1 MTLQFVPFNEHPEYA
16 GEKMQAYLRD
26 HHIDDLIKIAKISPD
41 QANGGQVA
49 KAANIDPA
57 KELNCLVLTGKG
69 HGVVKYAAVLVP
81 FQKKINTGSV
91 LKHAMEV
98 HRESFA
104 DLKWVTQ
111 VTDMEYGSIGP
122 VGLPEDW
129 KLLIDSSI
137 KDLDEVIFG
146 SGRVDS
152 KMLAP
157 VSVFDKIPNVQ
168 YVDGLAK

>member
-16 GEKMQAYLRD
+16 GEKMQAYIRD
-26 HHIDDLIKIAKISPD
+26 HHIGDLIKIAKISPD

-104 DLKWVTQ
+104 DLKWVTE

-129 KLLIDSSI
+129 KLLIDSGI
-137 KDLDEVIFG
+137 KELDEVIFG

-157 VSVFDKIPNVQ
+157 VSVFDKLPNVQ